1 MQIRG
6 LCTSHYVK
14 VVDVRI
20 PWICRDVILV
30 RGRVRGEK
38 PVYIGSRLERRLL
51 RTEAG
56 SFQGELS
63 DGSTLCQVG
72 IKRTST
78 ATMPSFVWAL
88 GIQTRVPR
96 LACQAPVP
104 TRPFPQTQIWVS
116 NKIPG

>member
-38 PVYIGSRLERRLL
+38 PVYIGSRLERCLL
-51 RTEAG
+51 KMEAG
-56 SFQGELS
+56 SFQGESWHKTNQYSYYAQLCV
-63 DGSTLCQVG
+63 GSWNSNSGSQAG
-72 IKRTST
+72 
-78 ATMPSFVWAL
+78 MPS
-88 GIQTRVPR
+88 T
-96 LACQAPVP
+96 C
-104 TRPFPQTQIWVS
+104 TH
-116 NKIPG
+116 